1 MKRKIISILF
11 VMSIL
16 ALGGCGSQK
25 ENLDIDEHSQNDTE
39 IVEQFQSYAEIAE
52 KLKKFEITGITDELI
67 KKLETDYAELPPEVE
82 FNKTAHL
89 LGILGNGIFDY
100 SKATWTPTENGVYS
114 FDVEIYNVDTMYTNF
129 LIGVSSLNK
138 EELNFQNIS
147 EDTSEVNW
155 EKGTG
160 KRTVSFEWKG
170 KRYSLEAEVQGDWFD
185 LNVAN
190 ELNKIIMENT
200 TDKQL
205 FFANDGFQECIVFYR
220 NKDWANSFEKETGVF
235 QTKGY

>member
-11 VMSIL
+11 VVSIL

-89 LGILGNGIFDY
+89 LGTLGNGIFDY

-220 NKDWANSFEKETGVF
+220 NKDWANSFEKETGLSLSEF
-235 QTKGY
+235 N

>member
-100 SKATWTPTENGVYS
+100 SKATWTPTKNGVYS
-114 FDVEIYNVDTMYTNF
+114 FDVEIYNVDTMYTNY
-129 LIGVSSLNK
+129 
-138 EELNFQNIS
+138 
-147 EDTSEVNW
+147 
-155 EKGTG
+155 EKM
-160 KRTVSFEWKG
+160 
-170 KRYSLEAEVQGDWFD
+170 YSLETSS
-185 LNVAN
+185 L
-190 ELNKIIMENT
+190 
-200 TDKQL
+200 
-205 FFANDGFQECIVFYR
+205 
-220 NKDWANSFEKETGVF
+220 
-235 QTKGY
+235 

>member
-67 KKLETDYAELPPEVE
+67 KKLETDYAELRPEVE

-114 FDVEIYNVDTMYTNF
+114 FDVEIYNVDTMYTNS

>member
-1 MKRKIISILF
+1 
-11 VMSIL
+11 MSIL

-39 IVEQFQSYAEIAE
+39 IVEQFQSYAEIVE

-220 NKDWANSFEKETGVF
+220 NKDWANSFEKETGLSLSEF
-235 QTKGY
+235 N

>member
-1 MKRKIISILF
+1 
-11 VMSIL
+11 MSIL

-39 IVEQFQSYAEIAE
+39 IVEQFQSYAEIVK

-220 NKDWANSFEKETGVF
+220 NKDWANSFEKETGLSLSEF
-235 QTKGY
+235 N

>member
-89 LGILGNGIFDY
+89 LVTLGNGNFDY

-170 KRYSLEAEVQGDWFD
+170 KRYSLDAEVQGDWFD

-205 FFANDGFQECIVFYR
+205 FFANDGFQECIVFYH
-220 NKDWANSFEKETGVF
+220 NKDWANSFEKETGLSLSEF
-235 QTKGY
+235 N

>member
-39 IVEQFQSYAEIAE
+39 IVEQFQSYAEIVE

-220 NKDWANSFEKETGVF
+220 NKDWANSFEKETGLSLSEF
-235 QTKGY
+235 N

>member
-39 IVEQFQSYAEIAE
+39 IVEQFQSYAEIVK

-220 NKDWANSFEKETGVF
+220 NKDWANSFEKETGLSLSEF
-235 QTKGY
+235 N